1 MSWTSVHSRAAEAR
15 THQRRS
21 AAVIA
26 SSEARV
32 HPIRAAPELLTVSVM
47 LLMLARPQ
55 HQDQQRRERAM
66 RVHQAVRHLSRTL
79 WRDFFFFFLSEPNST
94 EPSPDC
100 SCRGR
105 MERNARRVAQ

>member
-1 MSWTSVHSRAAEAR
+1 MITSGTSVHS
-15 THQRRS
+15 HQRRP

-32 HPIRAAPELLTVSVM
+32 HPIRAAPELLTASVM
-47 LLMLARPQ
+47 LLTRPQ

-66 RVHQAVRHLSRTL
+66 RVHKAVRHLSPEHFGC
-79 WRDFFFFFLSEPNST
+79 FFVFLSEPNST
-94 EPSPDC
+94 EPSPVC